1 MVAKTLRQSS
11 GQASPELTELVDLHL
26 HLGAASTPHF
36 LWELAHEQG
45 IRLAEKDYWA
55 FIGSITIRQQT
66 TYDRY
71 LKFFDLTELI
81 QSSTYAI
88 EQSAHKA
95 VSRAYRKGGVTT
107 IEIRFNPMLRNRGGE
122 QDLDKIIFGAIVG
135 MKKACLEYPV
145 KAGLILMM
153 DRRFSKDQNEI
164 IAKKAARFASEGVVG
179 LDIAGPLT
187 KTFRVEDLST
197 AVGIARNAE
206 LGITIHTGEVTG
218 ADEVWKVAS
227 LLAPDRIGHG
237 LRSVEDPKL
246 LDYLAEKQ
254 IVLEVCPTSNIQTS
268 AVKTWED
275 MGRIIRALKK
285 QGVAFTI
292 NSDGPELLGTTVRE
306 EFEKLVEKG
315 IFTAEDVAACTK
327 TANEA
332 TFI

>member
-1 MVAKTLRQSS
+1 MVAKH
-11 GQASPELTELVDLHL
+11 ASHLANLVDLHL
-26 HLGAASTPHF
+26 HVGASSTPHF

-45 IRLAEKDYWA
+45 IRLAEKDYFT
-55 FIGSITIRQQT
+55 FINSITIRQQT

-88 EQSAHKA
+88 ERAVHNA
-95 VSRAYRKGGVTT
+95 VSRSYRKGNVTT

-145 KAGLILMM
+145 QAGVILMM
-153 DRRFSKDQNEI
+153 DRRFPKETNEI
-164 IAKKAARFASEGVVG
+164 IAKKAARFAKEGVVG

-197 AVGIARNAE
+197 SVAIARTAG

-218 ADEVWKVAS
+218 ADEVWKVVKV
-227 LLAPDRIGHG
+227 LKPDRIGHG
-237 LRSVEDPKL
+237 IRSVEDPTL
-246 LDYLAEKQ
+246 LEYLAKEG

-268 AVKTWED
+268 AVKTWDE
-275 MGRIIRALKK
+275 MNHVIGKLKAR
-285 QGVAFTI
+285 GVPFTI
-292 NSDGPELLGTTVRE
+292 NSDGPELLGTSVKE
-306 EFEKLVEKG
+306 EFERLLEKG
-315 IFTAEDVAACTK
+315 ILLKEDVARCIE
-327 TANEA
+327 TAQKA